1 MWLLIPIRRAIL
13 PRAGSDRRALRV
25 QVMPPA
31 GSSQATEEEKGWVVR
46 AVLEALER
54 VFAAHLKSQP
64 VLPKLPY
71 FGTTDVP
78 PIYLGECFRRSLDKP

>member
-1 MWLLIPIRRAIL
+1 
-13 PRAGSDRRALRV
+13 
-25 QVMPPA
+25 MPPA

>member
-1 MWLLIPIRRAIL
+1 M
-13 PRAGSDRRALRV
+13 
-25 QVMPPA
+25 
-31 GSSQATEEEKGWVVR
+31 VR